1 VDGTYDS
8 HLTVFTPPPLGTVRM
23 VPKKEVATMPQL
35 GHGPFRIRASF
46 KIVLVRA
53 WAMKKVMGN
62 TMNHVT
68 TKLYGSGNCNVP
80 TPADLSAL

>member
-1 VDGTYDS
+1 VRRNQITKECTQTPNRI
-8 HLTVFTPPPLGTVRM
+8 HKREFTFRM
-23 VPKKEVATMPQL
+23 
-35 GHGPFRIRASF
+35 RASF

-62 TMNHVT
+62 TTNHVT